1 MDIETFQEMLDQS
14 GLYYIFDNVMKLWLI
29 FIDDMTIYVDP
40 KNLTELSN
48 DEFKIFLT
56 TKILKLSTGMEREI
70 IVH

>member
-1 MDIETFQEMLDQS
+1 
-14 GLYYIFDNVMKLWLI
+14 MKLWLI

>member
-1 MDIETFQEMLDQS
+1 VDIETFQEMLDQS